1 MDSNEKRV
9 NTPESENT
17 QAQQNNLDALNEKME
32 EFNDK
37 LNQLEEQHID
47 EIEEL
52 NKKLEEVSEDLKEE
66 TKRKKNYRIL
76 SLIELIIIIILLLK
90 GCAGDPSMR
99 GVWWVND
106 NKTPL
111 AEEDF
116 PEIEDQEYIEWEQQ
130 FAEEAET
137 NRIDIPVISDF
148 TVSKASPYKTLFNPA
163 SNAGKY
169 YLQYTFT
176 VVGQEEPFY
185 QSKLVEGGYK
195 FSVDFGSLL
204 DIGEYQ
210 VTVRTSTYEYETYA
224 SKSGDAHE
232 ITVTVTE

>member
-1 MDSNEKRV
+1 MNSNEKVV
-9 NTPESENT
+9 NSPEDENT
-17 QAQQNNLDALNEKME
+17 QQKSDIDSLNERME
-32 EFNDK
+32 ELNDK
-37 LNQLEEQHID
+37 LDQLDEQHTN

-52 NKKLEEVSEDLKEE
+52 NEKLEEE
-66 TKRKKNYRIL
+66 TKRKKNYRLL

-99 GVWWVND
+99 GVWWVDDND
-106 NKTPL
+106 TPL
-111 AEEDF
+111 IEEDF

-185 QSKLVEGGYK
+185 QSKLIEGGYK

-224 SKSGDAHE
+224 TKSGDAHE